1 MIMSTYIKAQQN
13 AADRPDRTAF
23 DVDQSVETK
32 QPVVEKVE
40 VTALE
45 IDQTYELDCDPYNST
60 GQFLV
65 DAVKNKLEE

>member
-1 MIMSTYIKAQQN
+1 MSTYIKAPQN
-13 AADRPDRTAF
+13 AADRPERTGF
-23 DVDQSVETK
+23 TVDKSGETK

-45 IDQTYELDCDPYNST
+45 IDESYELNCDPYNST

-65 DAVKNKLEE
+65 DAVKKKFDE